1 MDSDALSR
9 CFLEQR
15 DEIEALKSMCSD
27 NEFGWDES
35 KSSGF
40 LKVSYRLDDPLEV
53 KCYLKPRNDGKARG
67 GAKQEVLFGRN
78 EKVTHLPPITLH
90 FELPALYP
98 LQKGPVFTLTSCWLN
113 FSQVKCHGVFEVF
126 TKYKFILQG
135 FYYTNKIIGVY
146 AQGG

>member
-9 CFLEQR
+9 CLSEQR

-27 NEFGWDES
+27 SEFGWDES

-53 KCYLKPRNDGKARG
+53 KCYLKLRDNGKALG
-67 GAKQEVLFGRN
+67 GAEQQVQFDRSERI
-78 EKVTHLPPITLH
+78 THLPPITLH

-98 LQKGPVFTLTSCWLN
+98 LQKGPLFTLTSGWLN
-113 FSQVKCHGVFEVF
+113 FSQVNPE
-126 TKYKFILQG
+126 
-135 FYYTNKIIGVY
+135 
-146 AQGG
+146 